1 MALSL
6 FFTEEHDM
14 LRQSIREFVEK
25 ELAPHAEEWEEEQ
38 MFPDWVFKRMGEL
51 GYLGLHYPEEYGG
64 GGGDYFTNI
73 VLAEEITRCGS
84 GSLGMAIAVQ
94 VGMATPPILKF
105 GTEEQKQK
113 YLVPA
118 IAGDK
123 IACLGIT
130 EPGAGSDVANLSTYA
145 EKVNGGWRV
154 NGNKIFITNGYRAN
168 FMTLVA
174 RTEKRKGYKGMSLFL
189 VDTDTPGFVV
199 NRKLDKV
206 GCRASD
212 TAEIFFEDMMIP
224 EDSIMGEEGR
234 GFYNIMWELQGERL
248 IGSALAIAGS
258 KLTLEGVI
266 QYTKEREQFGKPIC
280 KNQAIAHRLADMA
293 TELEAAQALTYLC
306 AWKVDQGEYP
316 VMEISMAK
324 LISAQVAF
332 KVADEAMQFMG
343 GYGYMMEYPVQ
354 RSWRDARLGRIGGG
368 TDEIMREIIATTMGR
383 VDSLKS
389 KRARETA
396 PFFQRTPFYQ
406 TSPTNERTHAR
417 PPHSEM
423 WRRWDTV
430 ASPFGCRYRLRDTN

>member
-1 MALSL
+1 MGLSL
-6 FFTEEHDM
+6 FFNEEHEM

-25 ELAPHAEEWEEEQ
+25 ELAPHAEEWEEEGL
-38 MFPDWVFKRMGEL
+38 FPDWVFKRMGEL

-94 VGMATPPILKF
+94 VGMATPPVLKF

-130 EPGAGSDVANLSTYA
+130 EPGAGSDVASLATYA

-174 RTEKRKGYKGMSLFL
+174 RTEKVKGYKGMSLFL

-212 TAEIFFEDMMIP
+212 TAEIFFEDMMLP
-224 EDSIMGEEGR
+224 EDAMLGEEGR

-248 IGSALAIAGS
+248 IGSALAIAGA
-258 KLTLEGVI
+258 KLTLEGAI
-266 QYTKEREQFGKPIC
+266 AYTKEREQFGKPIC
-280 KNQAIAHRLADMA
+280 KNQAIAHRIADLA
-293 TELEAAQALTYLC
+293 TKLEAAEALTYLC

-316 VMEISMAK
+316 VKEISMAK
-324 LISAQVAF
+324 LIGAQVAYE
-332 KVADEAMQFMG
+332 VADEAMQFMG

-368 TDEIMREIIATTMGR
+368 TDEIMREIIATTMG
-383 VDSLKS
+383 LY
-389 KRARETA
+389 A
-396 PFFQRTPFYQ
+396 
-406 TSPTNERTHAR
+406 
-417 PPHSEM
+417 
-423 WRRWDTV
+423 
-430 ASPFGCRYRLRDTN
+430 

>member
-1 MALSL
+1 MGLSL
-6 FFTEEHDM
+6 FFTEEHEM

-25 ELAPHAEEWEEEQ
+25 ELTPHADEWEEEG

-73 VLAEEITRCGS
+73 VLAEEVTRCGS

-94 VGMATPPILKF
+94 VGMATPPVLKF
-105 GTEEQKQK
+105 GNEEQKQK

-130 EPGAGSDVANLSTYA
+130 EPGAGSDVASLTTYA

-154 NGNKIFITNGYRAN
+154 NGNKIFITNGYRAD

-174 RTEKRKGYKGMSLFL
+174 RTEKVKGYKGMSLFL
-189 VDTDTPGFVV
+189 VDTDTKGFVV

-212 TAEIFFEDMMIP
+212 TGEIFFEDMMLP
-224 EDSIMGEEGR
+224 EEALLGEEGR

-248 IGSALAIAGS
+248 IGAALATAGA
-258 KLTLEGVI
+258 KLTLEETI
-266 QYTKEREQFGKPIC
+266 AYTKEREQFGKPIC
-280 KNQAIAHRLADMA
+280 KNQAIAHRIADLATDI
-293 TELEAAQALTYLC
+293 EAAEALTYLC

-316 VMEISMAK
+316 VKEISMAK
-324 LISAQVAF
+324 LLSAQVAF
-332 KVADEAMQFMG
+332 KVADECMQFMG

-368 TDEIMREIIATTMGR
+368 TDEIMREIIATTMG
-383 VDSLKS
+383 LY
-389 KRARETA
+389 A
-396 PFFQRTPFYQ
+396 
-406 TSPTNERTHAR
+406 
-417 PPHSEM
+417 
-423 WRRWDTV
+423 
-430 ASPFGCRYRLRDTN
+430 

>member
-6 FFTEEHDM
+6 FFTEEHEM

-25 ELAPHAEEWEEEQ
+25 ELAPHADEWEEEG

-51 GYLGLHYPEEYGG
+51 GFLGLHYPEEYGG

-94 VGMATPPILKF
+94 VGMATPPILAF

-118 IAGDK
+118 IKGEK

-130 EPGAGSDVANLSTYA
+130 EPGAGSDVASVSTFA
-145 EKVNGGWRV
+145 EKIDGGWRV
-154 NGNKIFITNGYRAN
+154 NGNKIFITNGYRAD
-168 FMTLVA
+168 FMTLLA
-174 RTEKRKGYKGMSLFL
+174 RTEKTKGMSLFL

-199 NRKLDKV
+199 SRKLDKV

-212 TAEIFFEDMMIP
+212 TAEIFFEDMVIP
-224 EDSIMGEEGR
+224 EDALLGEEGR

-248 IGSALAIAGS
+248 IGSALAIAGA
-258 KLTLEGVI
+258 KLTLEGAI
-266 QYTKEREQFGKPIC
+266 AYTKERVQFGKPIC
-280 KNQAIAHRLADMA
+280 KNQAIAHRLADLA
-293 TELEAAQALTYLC
+293 TKIEAAQALIYLT

-316 VMEISMAK
+316 VKEISMAK
-324 LISAQVAF
+324 LISAQVACE
-332 KVADEAMQFMG
+332 VADEALQFMG

-368 TDEIMREIIATTMGR
+368 TDEIMREIIATTMG
-383 VDSLKS
+383 LY
-389 KRARETA
+389 A
-396 PFFQRTPFYQ
+396 
-406 TSPTNERTHAR
+406 
-417 PPHSEM
+417 
-423 WRRWDTV
+423 
-430 ASPFGCRYRLRDTN
+430 

>member
-1 MALSL
+1 MAQSL
-6 FFTEEHDM
+6 FFTEEHEM

-25 ELAPHAEEWEEEQ
+25 ELAPHAEEWEEEE

-51 GYLGLHYPEEYGG
+51 GYLGLHFPEEYGG

-105 GTEEQKQK
+105 GSDEQKQK

-130 EPGAGSDVANLSTYA
+130 EPGAGSDVASLTTYA
-145 EKVNGGWRV
+145 EKVDGGWRV
-154 NGNKIFITNGYRAN
+154 NGNKIFITNGYRAD

-174 RTEKRKGYKGMSLFL
+174 RTEKVKGYKGMSLFM
-189 VDTDTPGFVV
+189 VDTDNPGFVV
-199 NRKLDKV
+199 NRKLDKL

-212 TAEIFFEDMMIP
+212 TAEIFFEDMMLP
-224 EDSIMGEEGR
+224 EDAIMGEEGR

-248 IGSALAIAGS
+248 IGSALAVAGA
-258 KLTLEGVI
+258 KLTLEGAI
-266 QYTKEREQFGKPIC
+266 AYTKEREQFGKPIC
-280 KNQAIAHRLADMA
+280 KNQAIAHRIADCA
-293 TELEAAQALTYLC
+293 TMIEAAEALIYLC

-316 VMEISMAK
+316 VKEISMAK
-324 LISAQVAF
+324 LLSAQVAF
-332 KVADEAMQFMG
+332 DVADESMQFMG

-368 TDEIMREIIATTMGR
+368 TDEIMREIIATTMG
-383 VDSLKS
+383 LY
-389 KRARETA
+389 A
-396 PFFQRTPFYQ
+396 
-406 TSPTNERTHAR
+406 
-417 PPHSEM
+417 
-423 WRRWDTV
+423 
-430 ASPFGCRYRLRDTN
+430 

>member
-1 MALSL
+1 MAPSL

-38 MFPDWVFKRMGEL
+38 MFPNWVFKRMGEL
-51 GYLGLHYPEEYGG
+51 GYLGLHFPEEYGG

-105 GTEEQKQK
+105 GSEEQKQK

-130 EPGAGSDVANLSTYA
+130 EPGAGSDVASLTTYA
-145 EKVNGGWRV
+145 EKVDGGWRV
-154 NGNKIFITNGYRAN
+154 NGNKIFITNGYRAD

-174 RTEKRKGYKGMSLFL
+174 RTEKVKGYKGMSLFM

-212 TAEIFFEDMMIP
+212 TAEIFFEDMMLP
-224 EDSIMGEEGR
+224 EDAIMGEEGR

-258 KLTLEGVI
+258 KLTLEGAI
-266 QYTKEREQFGKPIC
+266 AYTKEREQFGKPIC
-280 KNQAIAHRLADMA
+280 KNQAIAHRIADMA
-293 TELEAAQALTYLC
+293 TKLEAAEALIYLC
-306 AWKVDQGEYP
+306 AWKVEQGEYP
-316 VMEISMAK
+316 VKEISMAK

-332 KVADEAMQFMG
+332 EVADECMQFMG

-368 TDEIMREIIATTMGR
+368 TDEIMREIIATTMG
-383 VDSLKS
+383 LY
-389 KRARETA
+389 A
-396 PFFQRTPFYQ
+396 
-406 TSPTNERTHAR
+406 
-417 PPHSEM
+417 
-423 WRRWDTV
+423 
-430 ASPFGCRYRLRDTN
+430 

>member
-6 FFTEEHDM
+6 FFTEEHEM

-25 ELAPHAEEWEEEQ
+25 ELAPHADEWEEEG

-51 GYLGLHYPEEYGG
+51 GFLGLHYPEEYGG

-94 VGMATPPILKF
+94 VGMATPPILAF

-118 IAGDK
+118 IKGEK

-130 EPGAGSDVANLSTYA
+130 EPGAGSDVASVSTFA
-145 EKVNGGWRV
+145 EKIDGGWKV

-168 FMTLVA
+168 FMTLLA
-174 RTEKRKGYKGMSLFL
+174 RTEKTKGYKGMSLFL

-199 NRKLDKV
+199 SRKLDKV

-212 TAEIFFEDMMIP
+212 TAEIFFEDMVIP
-224 EDSIMGEEGR
+224 EDALLGEEGR

-248 IGSALAIAGS
+248 IGSALAIAGA
-258 KLTLEGVI
+258 KLTLEGAI
-266 QYTKEREQFGKPIC
+266 AYTKERVQFGKPIC
-280 KNQAIAHRLADMA
+280 KNQAIAHRLADLA
-293 TELEAAQALTYLC
+293 AKIEAAQALIYLT

-316 VMEISMAK
+316 VKEISMAK
-324 LISAQVAF
+324 LISAQVACE
-332 KVADEAMQFMG
+332 VADEALQFMG

-368 TDEIMREIIATTMGR
+368 TDEIMREIIATTMG
-383 VDSLKS
+383 LY
-389 KRARETA
+389 A
-396 PFFQRTPFYQ
+396 
-406 TSPTNERTHAR
+406 
-417 PPHSEM
+417 
-423 WRRWDTV
+423 
-430 ASPFGCRYRLRDTN
+430 